1 MRGLAFRRSKG
12 LIVATAIFI
21 ALVAAAIPYWT
32 GGGSGTASATLDN
45 PQVITLS
52 AGTPS
57 DEASPGETAEV
68 AAVAT
73 NPNTYAVQIDS
84 IALDTAQGT
93 DGFDVDP
100 GHAGCGVSSLDFT
113 TQDNGG
119 AGWTV
124 PPRVGPT
131 DGSLSINM
139 TGALTMSAGASNA
152 CQGASFT
159 VYLEVSF

>member
-1 MRGLAFRRSKG
+1 MRGFAFRRSKG

-73 NPNTYAVQIDS
+73 NPNPYTVHISS
-84 IALDTAQGT
+84 ISLDTARGT
-93 DGFDVDP
+93 GGFDVDA
-100 GHAGCGVSSLDFT
+100 GHSGCNVSALSFA
-113 TQDNGG
+113 TQTNGG
-119 AGWTV
+119 VGWTV
-124 PPRVGPT
+124 PARVGMT
-131 DGSLSINM
+131 NGSLSIAMN
-139 TGALTMSAGASNA
+139 GSLTMSVGAANA

-159 VYLEVSF
+159 VYLVAVT